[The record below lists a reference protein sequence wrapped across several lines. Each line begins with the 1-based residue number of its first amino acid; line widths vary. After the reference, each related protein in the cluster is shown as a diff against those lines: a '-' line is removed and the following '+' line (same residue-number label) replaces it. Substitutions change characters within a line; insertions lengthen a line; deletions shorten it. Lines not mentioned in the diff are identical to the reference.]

1 MYGLINTA
9 VKDLIVT
16 RFGADKWEQIVEKA
30 KTGEGNFV
38 LMQKYPDD
46 VTYRLVG
53 AASEVLGAPANDLL
67 EAFGEYW
74 TQYSAEAGFGHLL
87 DFAGDNLVD
96 FLRNLDSMHTRI
108 GMTFTELEP
117 PSFTVSDI
125 QDGSLRLHYR
135 SKRPGLAPVAMGMV
149 RGLGKRFNTPIEI
162 ELVRSRE
169 SGHDHDEF
177 LVRHGAAA
185 SA

>member
-1 MYGLINTA
+1 
-9 VKDLIVT
+9 
-16 RFGADKWEQIVEKA
+16 
-30 KTGEGNFV
+30 
-38 LMQKYPDD
+38 
-46 VTYRLVG
+46 
-53 AASEVLGAPANDLL
+53 
-67 EAFGEYW
+67 
-74 TQYSAEAGFGHLL
+74 
-87 DFAGDNLVD
+87 
-96 FLRNLDSMHTRI
+96 
-108 GMTFTELEP
+108 MTFTELEP